1 MKPSEGSNPVGQEKT
16 GFSKELRMSL
26 GKSKEKSILE
36 RKNFSVNWVQGKR
49 DIELDGTDAQ
59 GIMEPR
65 GYH

>member
-1 MKPSEGSNPVGQEKT
+1 
-16 GFSKELRMSL
+16 MSL